1 MSFIIQENRVWEVT
15 DQDGRKYILKKA
27 PDGLFIVGQMLEYET
42 DELVAQVVKTRKAPI
57 WIKTPT
63 EAVCW
68 YQTKVEGTPKGEKT
82 K

>member
-15 DQDGRKYILKKA
+15 DQDGRKYILKKT

-42 DELVAQVVKTRKAPI
+42 DELVAQIVKTRKAPI
-57 WIKTPT
+57 WITTPT

-68 YQTKVEGTPKGEKT
+68 YQTKVEETPKGEKT